1 MGGTAITRA
10 QELVDQ
16 GKIDEAR
23 DVLLEAG
30 FVRSDDEAVQRE
42 FVRLIPQSPA
52 LAAHRDILARVS
64 ARDAASRYKAL
75 NAISREVYQE
85 TSPDLK
91 SWLADPRTTD
101 VLIAAAGDND
111 PKVAQEAAAVLYIVL
126 ERYFADLRAFSPLVA
141 LLESKR
147 KQTRLY
153 AVFGIAE
160 LAHPERWKALLPMF
174 KDRSA
179 EVRKAACRAIVF
191 NYGPGQASKEI
202 HAALHQHVTELQ
214 SDEDASVRDMAGKA
228 RQRLGR

>member
-1 MGGTAITRA
+1 MGGQTIRRA

-16 GKIDEAR
+16 GKIEEAR

-30 FVRSDDEAVQRE
+30 FVHGEDETVQRE
-42 FVRLIPQSPA
+42 FVRLIPPSPA
-52 LAAHRDILARVS
+52 LVEHRDVLARAS
-64 ARDAASRYKAL
+64 APDATSRYKAL

-85 TSPDLK
+85 TSTYLK

-126 ERYFADLRAFSPLVA
+126 ERYFADLRAFHPLVA

-174 KDRSA
+174 TDRSG

-191 NYGPGQASKEI
+191 NFGPDQASKET
-202 HAALHQHVTELQ
+202 HAALKQLVNELL
-214 SDEDASVRDMAGKA
+214 SDEDASVRDMAEKA